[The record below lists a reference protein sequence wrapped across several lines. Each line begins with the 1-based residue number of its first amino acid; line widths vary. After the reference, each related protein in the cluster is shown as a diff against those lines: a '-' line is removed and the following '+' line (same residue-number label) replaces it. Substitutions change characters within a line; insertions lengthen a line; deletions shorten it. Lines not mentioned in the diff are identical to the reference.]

1 MLLQRRENRLLSRR
15 ETFWLTGAGIALIA
29 TSYGLARFSYGLFV
43 PVFQQEF
50 GLDAATTGAIASGSY
65 LSYCIAIVV
74 STLVTPRYGG
84 RSIALAAGS
93 IAAVGT
99 LLIGIAPN
107 AVLLAIGVL
116 SAGASTGLA
125 SPPLAHAV
133 AHTVQPPIRSR
144 TQTII
149 NAGTGLGLAVAAPIA
164 LLALDHWRAAWI
176 AFAIVSAATTIWVL
190 RSVPTGPAYGQRSG
204 TWASLVPKPLF
215 PQGSGRLLLAAGMMG
230 LASTAIWTFGPDLL
244 VSSGGLSET
253 TSTLT
258 WVFLGA
264 FGMLGAAAG
273 DFGQKFGLRQ
283 SWHAFMLLMA
293 IGTAGFALFPGS
305 VSIAWI
311 AAAGFGIAYIGLTGL
326 LLIWGTNVYSYSPA
340 SGVGL
345 TFLAIAVGQAIGSP
359 LIGIVSELSTSRL
372 AFLLAAVIAAI
383 TAFLRPLSAR
393 RARAPHAT
401 PKRVQDIA

>member
-1 MLLQRRENRLLSRR
+1 MQRHEQRLLSRR

-74 STLVTPRYGG
+74 STLLTPRYGG
-84 RSIALAAGS
+84 RIVALAAGS
-93 IAAVGT
+93 IATVGT

-107 AVLLAIGVL
+107 AALLAVGVL
-116 SAGASTGLA
+116 IAGASTGLA

-133 AHTVQPPIRSR
+133 AHTVRPHIRNR

-164 LLALDHWRAAWI
+164 LLTLDHWRAAWI
-176 AFAIVSAATTIWVL
+176 AFAIVSAATTAWVF
-190 RSVPTGPAYGQRSG
+190 RSVPAGPAYGRRSG
-204 TWASLVPKPLF
+204 TWASLIPKPLF
-215 PQGSGRLLLAAGMMG
+215 PQGSGLLLLAAGLMG
-230 LASTAIWTFGPDLL
+230 VASTAIWTFGRDLL

-253 TSTLT
+253 TSTLA

-264 FGMLGAAAG
+264 FGMLGAASG
-273 DFGQKFGLRQ
+273 DFGHKFGLRR
-283 SWHAFMLLMA
+283 SWRSFMLLMA
-293 IGTAGFALFPGS
+293 LGTVMFALFPGS
-305 VSIAWI
+305 VSLAWI
-311 AAAGFGIAYIGLTGL
+311 AAAAFGIAYLGLSGL

-340 SGVGL
+340 SGVGM
-345 TFLAIAVGQAIGSP
+345 TFLAIAIGQAIGSP
-359 LIGIVSELSTSRL
+359 LIGIVSELSGPRIALIL
-372 AFLLAAVIAAI
+372 AGIIATM

-393 RARAPHAT
+393 RSRTPHAA
-401 PKRVQDIA
+401 PKQVQDIA